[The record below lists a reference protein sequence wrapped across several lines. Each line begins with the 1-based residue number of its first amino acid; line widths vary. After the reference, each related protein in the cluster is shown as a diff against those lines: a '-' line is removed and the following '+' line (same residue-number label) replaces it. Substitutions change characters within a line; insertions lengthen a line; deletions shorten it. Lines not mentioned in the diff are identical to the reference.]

1 MNEQQPPKWATRFLR
16 IYCRDEFRE
25 EIEGD
30 AFELFEVRLATLG
43 AVKARWLFIWDVI
56 RFFRW
61 SNIKKLNKV
70 QLNSIDMYKN
80 YIKIAWRGLVRSKL
94 YSTINIAGMAVAM
107 AVFMLIFLY
116 VTKEISYDKYH
127 VKADRIQRVVS
138 NLTVPGSYFEFA
150 LTPPNLGKN
159 FVKDFPEVLDQV
171 RLMDSG
177 GTLNYGDNTFS
188 ENSIMYTDPTF
199 FEFFDIPLLQG
210 NKETVLSTPY
220 SLVLTESTA
229 TKYFDNENPIGK
241 IITMD
246 GVDEP
251 FSVTGVMADVPD
263 NTHFE
268 FGMLASMATRKAQG
282 DLKDNGQWFYVSYY
296 TYLLFP
302 EGYDVQQL
310 ESKLPDF
317 IERNIGDAQR
327 SVNQSYEFEFQ
338 KLPDIHLYSHRDAEA
353 ATNGDIQYVYI
364 FSIIALFI
372 VLIACVNFMN
382 LSTSRASQRAKEIGV
397 RKVVGA
403 LRRQLIAQFL
413 TESIVLSLFSFV
425 LAFLLVLW
433 TLPSFNNLVEQ
444 SFLFVDLFEGGFVYI
459 WPALMLV
466 IGLLAGFYPALVLS
480 GFSPIS
486 VLKSSKA
493 QGQSNVLLRKSLVVF
508 QLVISTVLII
518 GTLVIN
524 AQLKNMQNQNLGFN
538 QDQLVLMN
546 YAGSEDVIKNME
558 SIRTEFKRTP
568 GVSNVSFSSSG
579 PAMGFGNW
587 YTEYETVGGET
598 QNASMYGYLVDHD
611 FIETYGLE
619 LITGRGFDR
628 AFETDMDEAFVI
640 NEQVL
645 KEMGLTKAEDAI
657 GKWFS
662 QFGKK
667 GKVVGVVK
675 DFNFRPLYSAIEPL
689 VIHLTNPQFFS
700 FISVRLDAGSD
711 VTVLAHLEKVWD
723 GIVEAVPFEVTFMD
737 EALNEEYFAEIR
749 TRKILS
755 SFSSLA
761 IFIAALGL
769 FALSTLSADQQRK
782 NISIRKVL
790 GAKETDIAYRFS
802 SGFFKLA
809 MISLLISVPI
819 AYFASESWLAN
830 FTYRIGFDPVI
841 FILGGAITTVIT
853 LLTVSFQSFRI
864 TRLNPAQN
872 LRSE

>member
-1 MNEQQPPKWATRFLR
+1 MKAQRPPKWAIWFLR
-16 IYCRDEFRE
+16 SYCRDEFRE

-30 AFELFEVRLATLG
+30 AFELFETRLETIGLR
-43 AVKARWLFIWDVI
+43 KARLLFIWDVF

-94 YSTINIAGMAVAM
+94 YSIINIAGMAVAM

-116 VTKEISYDKYH
+116 VTRETSYDRYNDKSDQIH
-127 VKADRIQRVVS
+127 RVVS

-150 LTPPNLGKN
+150 LTPPNLGPS
-159 FVKDFPEVLDQV
+159 FVRDFPEVLSQV
-171 RLMDSG
+171 RLTESG
-177 GTLNYGDNTFS
+177 GTLHYGEKSFA
-188 ENSIMYTDPTF
+188 ENSIVYTDQTF

-210 NKETVLSTPY
+210 NPATALTAPF
-220 SLVLTESTA
+220 SLILTESA
-229 TKYFDNENPIGK
+229 AAKYFEGENPIGK

-246 GVDEP
+246 GVEEP
-251 FSVTGVMADVPD
+251 FSVTGVIADVPE
-263 NTHFE
+263 NTHFN
-268 FGMLASMATRKAQG
+268 FGMLMSMSTRKAQG
-282 DLKDNGQWFYVSYY
+282 SLKDEGQWFHVEYY

-302 EGYDVQQL
+302 EGYDPRQL

-317 IERNIGDAQR
+317 IERNIGDTQR
-327 SVNQSYEFEFQ
+327 KVKQSYEFEFQ
-338 KLPDIHLYSHRDAEA
+338 KLTDIHLRSHRDAEVG
-353 ATNGDIQYVYI
+353 TNGDIQYVYI

-382 LSTSRASQRAKEIGV
+382 LSTSRASQRAKEIGI

-413 TESIVLSLFSFV
+413 TESIVISLLSFG

-433 TLPSFNNLVEQ
+433 ALPSFNNLIEQ
-444 SFLFVDLFEGGFVYI
+444 EFLFAHLFEGSYALL
-459 WPALMLV
+459 WPALMLF
-466 IGLLAGFYPALVLS
+466 IGLLAGFYPALILS

-486 VLKSSKA
+486 VLKSANASS
-493 QGQSNVLLRKSLVVF
+493 QSNSLLRKGLVVF
-508 QLVISTVLII
+508 QLVISTILII

-524 AQLKNMQNQNLGFN
+524 AQLKNMQNQNLGFD

-546 YAGSEDVIKNME
+546 YAGSSAVIDNME
-558 SIRTEFKRTP
+558 AIRTELKRNP

-579 PAMGFGNW
+579 PAMSFGNW
-587 YTEYETVGGET
+587 YTEYETVGGEI
-598 QNASMYGYLVDHD
+598 QNASLFGYLVDHD
-611 FIETYGLE
+611 FLETYGLE
-619 LITGRGFDR
+619 LIAGRGFDR
-628 AFETDMDEAFVI
+628 SFETDMDEAFVI

-645 KEMGLTKAEDAI
+645 KEMGLTSPVDAI
-657 GKWFS
+657 GKKFS
-662 QFGKK
+662 QFGKD
-667 GKVVGVVK
+667 GKVIGVVR

-689 VIHLTNPQFFS
+689 VIHLTDPNFYS
-700 FISVRLDAGSD
+700 FISIRLNAGSD
-711 VTVLAHLEKVWD
+711 VSVLAELEEVWS
-723 GIVEAVPFEVTFMD
+723 GMVEAVPFEVSFMN
-737 EALNEEYFAEIR
+737 EALNQEYFAEVR
-749 TRKILS
+749 TQKILG

-782 NISIRKVL
+782 NISIRKIL
-790 GAKETDIAYRFS
+790 GAREMDIAYRFS

-809 MISLLISVPI
+809 MVSLFISIPI
-819 AYFASESWLAN
+819 AYFVSESWLTN
-830 FTYRIGFDPVI
+830 FSYRIGFDPVI
-841 FILGGAITTVIT
+841 FILGGAITTAIT